1 MKRRVANRLSWI
13 VLLTWMAIVACIIF
27 FSSRNLVTAQFW
39 DWSPPAPHHAAV
51 CRVVSGNRAGSGI
64 YVEYGNLRGVLTAAH
79 ISTGGRAT
87 VQFSD
92 GTKATGETL
101 DDKFGHDVAFVF
113 ATHSALLPTP
123 MARQN
128 PSREDR
134 VEFVVSGGPERRLRS
149 FWATVQEVG
158 INATKYDCDVL
169 SGDSGGGV
177 FNTQGELVGIQA
189 FGQGHKIAGQTAWN
203 AYHGAGGT
211 SCERI
216 RDFLKRISQL
226 GKCGPRGCLR
236 GANPKKGPEYYPPAP
251 LIPAQK
257 PDRRPASQP
266 PVKRQLPST
275 PPGLSIDYDKLAKMI
290 LAKIDLED
298 FRGPAGPPGPVGQT
312 GSLGVPGIPG
322 RSGQPGPQGAA
333 EDIDLDDLVKRINK
347 RIRGSIR
354 IRVKAAQ

>member
-1 MKRRVANRLSWI
+1 MKHRADFIIACLAAVAWSVVIYFGLIFIAS
-13 VLLTWMAIVACIIF
+13 IVA
-27 FSSRNLVTAQFW
+27 SNATAQFW

-51 CRVVSGNRAGSGI
+51 CRVISGNRAGSGI

-203 AYHGAGGT
+203 AYHGAGGA

-257 PDRRPASQP
+257 PTRPATQP

-290 LAKIDLED
+290 LAKIDPD
-298 FRGPAGPPGPVGQT
+298 GFRGPIGPPGSPGNRGPAGPVG
-312 GSLGVPGIPG
+312 L
-322 RSGQPGPQGAA
+322 SGTTEAV
-333 EDIDLDDLVKRINK
+333 DIDDLAERIKKRIQ
-347 RIRGSIR
+347 GSIR
-354 IRVKAAQ
+354 VKVRPIQSQ